1 MKTKLKNG
9 TEVPTATLAEV
20 MPKLSGLL
28 NYRAGYLYELVQL
41 CRNPDYFTLPAF
53 EAYME
58 MLKLA
63 EGQKRVVVSADV
75 RNIVLAAVSCE
86 GMNLT
91 LGSPLPEKEDIDD

>member
-9 TEVPTATLAEV
+9 AEVPTALLAEV
-20 MPKLSGLL
+20 LPKLSGLL
-28 NYRAGYLYELVQL
+28 NYRAGYLYELTQL

-53 EAYME
+53 EAYMGLLGLIDE
-58 MLKLA
+58 KK
-63 EGQKRVVVSADV
+63 QVPADV

-91 LGSPLPEKEDIDD
+91 LGSPLPEKEEIDD